1 MPPRGL
7 QGKCQLMPGKKPP
20 PALGGKGPPD
30 ESSESPQSW
39 LKAGIWETEELQK
52 TDSGVGEEPKT

>member
-1 MPPRGL
+1 MPTYAWQETATGFT
-7 QGKCQLMPGKKPP
+7 GE
-20 PALGGKGPPD
+20 KGPPD
-30 ESSESPQSW
+30 ESSENPLSW